1 MSHQHTTQTSGQGML
16 ERVFKLRE
24 HGTTARTEV
33 IAGFTT
39 FLTMVYIVF
48 VNPQIL
54 GVAGMDTSAVFVT
67 TCLIAAFGSIMMGL
81 FANLPVALAPAMG
94 LNAFFAFVVV
104 QAMGLPWQVGMGAI
118 FWGAIGLLLLTIFRV
133 RYWMIA
139 NIPVSLR
146 VGITSGIGLF
156 IGMMGLKNAGVIV
169 ANPETLVSIGNL
181 TSHSVLL
188 GILGFFIIAIL
199 ASRNI
204 HAAVLVSIVVTTL
217 LGWML
222 GDVHYNGI
230 VSAPPSVMTVVG
242 HVDLAG
248 SFNLGLKNAG
258 VIVANPETLVSIG
271 NLTSHSVLLGILG
284 FFIIAI
290 LASRN
295 IHAAVLV
302 SIVVTT
308 LLGWMLGDVH
318 YNGIVSA
325 PPSVMT
331 VVGHV
336 DLAGSF
342 NLGLAG
348 VIFSFMLVNLF
359 DSSGTLIGVTDK
371 AGLADEKGKF
381 PRMKQALYVDSISS
395 VTGSFIGTSSVTAY
409 IESSSGV
416 SVGGRTGLTAVVVG
430 LLFLLV
436 IFLSPL
442 AGMVPGYAA
451 AGALIYVGVLMTSS
465 LARVNWQ
472 DLTESVPAFITAVMM
487 PFSFSIT
494 EGIALGFISY
504 CVMKIGTGRL
514 RDLSPCVII
523 VALLFILKIV
533 FIDAH

>member
-1 MSHQHTTQTSGQGML
+1 MSQQHTTQASGQGML

-67 TCLIAAFGSIMMGL
+67 TCLIAAFGSILMGL

-118 FWGAIGLLLLTIFRV
+118 FWGAVGLLLLTIFRV

-188 GILGFFIIAIL
+188 GVLGFFIIAIL

-204 HAAVLVSIVVTTL
+204 HAAVLVSIIVTTL
-217 LGWML
+217 LGWMM

-230 VSAPPSVMTVVG
+230 VSAPPSV
-242 HVDLAG
+242 
-248 SFNLGLKNAG
+248 
-258 VIVANPETLVSIG
+258 
-271 NLTSHSVLLGILG
+271 TS
-284 FFIIAI
+284 
-290 LASRN
+290 
-295 IHAAVLV
+295 
-302 SIVVTT
+302 
-308 LLGWMLGDVH
+308 
-318 YNGIVSA
+318 
-325 PPSVMT
+325 

-381 PRMKQALYVDSISS
+381 PRMKQALFVDSISS
-395 VTGSFIGTSSVTAY
+395 VTGAFVGTSSVTAY

-430 LLFLLV
+430 ILFLLV

-442 AGMVPGYAA
+442 AGMVPPYAA

-514 RDLSPCVII
+514 RDLSPCVVL
-523 VALLFILKIV
+523 VALLFVLKIV

>member
-1 MSHQHTTQTSGQGML
+1 MSQQHTTQASGQGML
-16 ERVFKLRE
+16 ERVFKLHE

-67 TCLIAAFGSIMMGL
+67 TCLIAAFGSILMGL

-204 HAAVLVSIVVTTL
+204 HAAVLVSIIVTTL

-230 VSAPPSVMTVVG
+230 VSAPPSVSTVIG

-248 SFNLGLKNAG
+248 SL
-258 VIVANPETLVSIG
+258 
-271 NLTSHSVLLGILG
+271 
-284 FFIIAI
+284 
-290 LASRN
+290 
-295 IHAAVLV
+295 
-302 SIVVTT
+302 
-308 LLGWMLGDVH
+308 
-318 YNGIVSA
+318 
-325 PPSVMT
+325 
-331 VVGHV
+331 
-336 DLAGSF
+336 

-381 PRMKQALYVDSISS
+381 PRMKQALFVDSVSS
-395 VTGSFIGTSSVTAY
+395 VTGAFIGTSSVTAY

-465 LARVNWQ
+465 LARVKWQ

-514 RDLSPCVII
+514 RDLSPCVVI
-523 VALLFILKIV
+523 VALLFVLKIV

>member
-1 MSHQHTTQTSGQGML
+1 MSQQHTTQASGQGML

-67 TCLIAAFGSIMMGL
+67 TCLIAAFGSILMGL

-118 FWGAIGLLLLTIFRV
+118 FWGAVGLLLLTIFRV

-188 GILGFFIIAIL
+188 GVLGFFIIAIL

-204 HAAVLVSIVVTTL
+204 HAAVLVSIIVTTL
-217 LGWML
+217 LGWMMA
-222 GDVHYNGI
+222 DVHYNGI
-230 VSAPPSVMTVVG
+230 VSAPPSV
-242 HVDLAG
+242 
-248 SFNLGLKNAG
+248 
-258 VIVANPETLVSIG
+258 
-271 NLTSHSVLLGILG
+271 TS
-284 FFIIAI
+284 
-290 LASRN
+290 
-295 IHAAVLV
+295 
-302 SIVVTT
+302 
-308 LLGWMLGDVH
+308 
-318 YNGIVSA
+318 
-325 PPSVMT
+325 

-371 AGLADEKGKF
+371 AGLADAKGKF
-381 PRMKQALYVDSISS
+381 PRMKQALFVDSISS
-395 VTGSFIGTSSVTAY
+395 VTGAFVGTSSVTAY

-430 LLFLLV
+430 ILFLLV

-442 AGMVPGYAA
+442 AGMVPPYAA

-514 RDLSPCVII
+514 RDLSPCVVI
-523 VALLFILKIV
+523 VALLFVLKIV

>member
-1 MSHQHTTQTSGQGML
+1 MRGRNRCRTNKLSEKNYHTTAPGVAFWYRITANFPSFLRKLIMSQQHTTQASGQGML

-67 TCLIAAFGSIMMGL
+67 TCLIAAFGSILMGL

-118 FWGAIGLLLLTIFRV
+118 FWGAVGLLLLTIFRV

-188 GILGFFIIAIL
+188 GVLGFFIIAIL

-204 HAAVLVSIVVTTL
+204 HAAVLVSIIVTSL
-217 LGWML
+217 LGWMM

-230 VSAPPSVMTVVG
+230 VSAPPSV
-242 HVDLAG
+242 
-248 SFNLGLKNAG
+248 
-258 VIVANPETLVSIG
+258 
-271 NLTSHSVLLGILG
+271 TS
-284 FFIIAI
+284 
-290 LASRN
+290 
-295 IHAAVLV
+295 
-302 SIVVTT
+302 
-308 LLGWMLGDVH
+308 
-318 YNGIVSA
+318 
-325 PPSVMT
+325 

-371 AGLADEKGKF
+371 AGLADAKGKF
-381 PRMKQALYVDSISS
+381 PRMKQALFVDSISS
-395 VTGSFIGTSSVTAY
+395 VTGAFVGTSSVTAY

-430 LLFLLV
+430 ILFLLV

-442 AGMVPGYAA
+442 AGMVPPYAA

-514 RDLSPCVII
+514 RDLSPCVVI
-523 VALLFILKIV
+523 VALLFVLKIV

>member
-1 MSHQHTTQTSGQGML
+1 MSQQHTTQASGHGLL
-16 ERVFKLRE
+16 ERVFKLRD

-67 TCLIAAFGSIMMGL
+67 TCLIAALGSILMGL

-104 QAMGLPWQVGMGAI
+104 GAMGLSWQIGMGAI
-118 FWGAIGLLLLTIFRV
+118 FWGAVGLLLLTIFRV

-169 ANPETLVSIGNL
+169 ANQETLVSIGNL

-188 GILGFFIIAIL
+188 GVLGFFIIAIL

-217 LGWML
+217 LGWMM
-222 GDVHYNGI
+222 GDVQYHGI
-230 VSAPPSVMTVVG
+230 VSAPPSISSVVG
-242 HVDLAG
+242 NVDLAG
-248 SFNLGLKNAG
+248 SFN
-258 VIVANPETLVSIG
+258 I
-271 NLTSHSVLLGILG
+271 
-284 FFIIAI
+284 
-290 LASRN
+290 
-295 IHAAVLV
+295 
-302 SIVVTT
+302 
-308 LLGWMLGDVH
+308 
-318 YNGIVSA
+318 
-325 PPSVMT
+325 
-331 VVGHV
+331 
-336 DLAGSF
+336 
-342 NLGLAG
+342 GLAG

-371 AGLADEKGKF
+371 AGLVDEKGKF

-395 VTGSFIGTSSVTAY
+395 VAGAFIGTSSVTAY

-430 LLFLLV
+430 ILFLLV

-465 LARVNWQ
+465 LARVKWD
-472 DLTESVPAFITAVMM
+472 DLTEAVPAFITAVMM

-504 CVMKIGTGRL
+504 CVMKIFTGRL
-514 RDLSPCVII
+514 RDLSLCVVV
-523 VALLFILKIV
+523 VALLFVLKIV

>member
-1 MSHQHTTQTSGQGML
+1 MSQQHTTQASGQGML

-24 HGTTARTEV
+24 HGMTARTEV

-67 TCLIAAFGSIMMGL
+67 TCLIAAFGSILMGL

-118 FWGAIGLLLLTIFRV
+118 FWGAVGLLLLTIFRV

-188 GILGFFIIAIL
+188 GVLGFFIIAIL

-204 HAAVLVSIVVTTL
+204 HAAVLVSIIVTTL
-217 LGWML
+217 LGWMM
-222 GDVHYNGI
+222 GDVHYNGM
-230 VSAPPSVMTVVG
+230 VSAPPSV
-242 HVDLAG
+242 
-248 SFNLGLKNAG
+248 
-258 VIVANPETLVSIG
+258 
-271 NLTSHSVLLGILG
+271 TS
-284 FFIIAI
+284 
-290 LASRN
+290 
-295 IHAAVLV
+295 
-302 SIVVTT
+302 
-308 LLGWMLGDVH
+308 
-318 YNGIVSA
+318 
-325 PPSVMT
+325 

-381 PRMKQALYVDSISS
+381 PRMKQALFVDSISS
-395 VTGSFIGTSSVTAY
+395 VTGAFVGTSSVTAY

-430 LLFLLV
+430 ILFLLV

-442 AGMVPGYAA
+442 AGMVPPYAA

-514 RDLSPCVII
+514 RDLSPCVVI
-523 VALLFILKIV
+523 VALLFVLKIV

>member
-1 MSHQHTTQTSGQGML
+1 MRGRNRCRTNKLSEKNYHTTAPGVAFWYRITANFPSFLRKLIMSQQHTTQASGQGML

-67 TCLIAAFGSIMMGL
+67 TCLIAAFGSILMGL

-118 FWGAIGLLLLTIFRV
+118 FWGAVGLLLLTIFRV

-188 GILGFFIIAIL
+188 GVLGFFIIAIL

-204 HAAVLVSIVVTTL
+204 HAAVLVSIIVTTL
-217 LGWML
+217 LGWVM

-230 VSAPPSVMTVVG
+230 VSAPPSV
-242 HVDLAG
+242 
-248 SFNLGLKNAG
+248 
-258 VIVANPETLVSIG
+258 
-271 NLTSHSVLLGILG
+271 TS
-284 FFIIAI
+284 
-290 LASRN
+290 
-295 IHAAVLV
+295 
-302 SIVVTT
+302 
-308 LLGWMLGDVH
+308 
-318 YNGIVSA
+318 
-325 PPSVMT
+325 

-381 PRMKQALYVDSISS
+381 PRMKQALFVDSISS
-395 VTGSFIGTSSVTAY
+395 VTGAFVGTSSVTAY

-430 LLFLLV
+430 ILFLLV

-442 AGMVPGYAA
+442 AGMVPPYAA

-514 RDLSPCVII
+514 RDLSPCVVI
-523 VALLFILKIV
+523 VALLFVLKIV

>member
-1 MSHQHTTQTSGQGML
+1 M
-16 ERVFKLRE
+16 
-24 HGTTARTEV
+24 
-33 IAGFTT
+33 
-39 FLTMVYIVF
+39 
-48 VNPQIL
+48 
-54 GVAGMDTSAVFVT
+54 
-67 TCLIAAFGSIMMGL
+67 
-81 FANLPVALAPAMG
+81 
-94 LNAFFAFVVV
+94 
-104 QAMGLPWQVGMGAI
+104 
-118 FWGAIGLLLLTIFRV
+118 
-133 RYWMIA
+133 
-139 NIPVSLR
+139 
-146 VGITSGIGLF
+146 GITSGIGLF

-181 TSHSVLL
+181 TS
-188 GILGFFIIAIL
+188 
-199 ASRNI
+199 RQR
-204 HAAVLVSIVVTTL
+204 AA
-217 LGWML
+217 
-222 GDVHYNGI
+222 GD
-230 VSAPPSVMTVVG
+230 
-242 HVDLAG
+242 
-248 SFNLGLKNAG
+248 
-258 VIVANPETLVSIG
+258 
-271 NLTSHSVLLGILG
+271 G

-395 VTGSFIGTSSVTAY
+395 VTGSVIGTSSVTAY

-442 AGMVPGYAA
+442 AGMVPGYASWRA
-451 AGALIYVGVLMTSS
+451 DLRWRVDDLKSCS
-465 LARVNWQ
+465 RELA

-533 FIDAH
+533 LYRRS

>member
-1 MSHQHTTQTSGQGML
+1 MSQQHTTQASGQGML

-67 TCLIAAFGSIMMGL
+67 TCLIAAFGSILMGL

-118 FWGAIGLLLLTIFRV
+118 FWGAVGLLLLTIFRV

-188 GILGFFIIAIL
+188 GVLGFFIIAIL

-204 HAAVLVSIVVTTL
+204 HAAVLVSIIVTTL
-217 LGWML
+217 LGWMV

-230 VSAPPSVMTVVG
+230 VSAPPSV
-242 HVDLAG
+242 
-248 SFNLGLKNAG
+248 
-258 VIVANPETLVSIG
+258 
-271 NLTSHSVLLGILG
+271 TS
-284 FFIIAI
+284 
-290 LASRN
+290 
-295 IHAAVLV
+295 
-302 SIVVTT
+302 
-308 LLGWMLGDVH
+308 
-318 YNGIVSA
+318 
-325 PPSVMT
+325 

-381 PRMKQALYVDSISS
+381 PRMKQALFVDSISS
-395 VTGSFIGTSSVTAY
+395 VTGAFVGTSSVTAY

-430 LLFLLV
+430 ILFLLV

-442 AGMVPGYAA
+442 AGMVPPYAA

-514 RDLSPCVII
+514 RDLSPCVVI
-523 VALLFILKIV
+523 VALLFVLKIV

>member
-1 MSHQHTTQTSGQGML
+1 MSQQHTTQASGQGML

-67 TCLIAAFGSIMMGL
+67 TCLIAAFGSILMGL

-118 FWGAIGLLLLTIFRV
+118 FWGAVGLLLLTIFRV

-188 GILGFFIIAIL
+188 GVLGFFIIAIL

-204 HAAVLVSIVVTTL
+204 HAAVLVSIIVTTL
-217 LGWML
+217 LGWMM

-230 VSAPPSVMTVVG
+230 VSAPPSV
-242 HVDLAG
+242 
-248 SFNLGLKNAG
+248 
-258 VIVANPETLVSIG
+258 
-271 NLTSHSVLLGILG
+271 TS
-284 FFIIAI
+284 
-290 LASRN
+290 
-295 IHAAVLV
+295 
-302 SIVVTT
+302 
-308 LLGWMLGDVH
+308 
-318 YNGIVSA
+318 
-325 PPSVMT
+325 

-381 PRMKQALYVDSISS
+381 PRMKQALFVDSISS
-395 VTGSFIGTSSVTAY
+395 VTGAFVGTSSVTAY

-430 LLFLLV
+430 ILFLLV

-442 AGMVPGYAA
+442 AGMVPPYAA

-472 DLTESVPAFITAVMM
+472 DLTESVPAFITAVKMA
-487 PFSFSIT
+487 FCFSIT

-514 RDLSPCVII
+514 RDLSPCVVI
-523 VALLFILKIV
+523 VALLFVLKIV

>member
-1 MSHQHTTQTSGQGML
+1 MRGRNRCRTNKLSEKNYHTTAPGVAFWYRITANFPSFLRKLIMSQQHTTQASGQGML

-67 TCLIAAFGSIMMGL
+67 TCLIAAFGSILMGL

-118 FWGAIGLLLLTIFRV
+118 FWGAVGLLLLTIFRV

-188 GILGFFIIAIL
+188 GGLGFFIIAIL

-204 HAAVLVSIVVTTL
+204 HAAVLVSIIVTTL
-217 LGWML
+217 LGWMM

-230 VSAPPSVMTVVG
+230 VSAPPSV
-242 HVDLAG
+242 
-248 SFNLGLKNAG
+248 
-258 VIVANPETLVSIG
+258 
-271 NLTSHSVLLGILG
+271 TS
-284 FFIIAI
+284 
-290 LASRN
+290 
-295 IHAAVLV
+295 
-302 SIVVTT
+302 
-308 LLGWMLGDVH
+308 
-318 YNGIVSA
+318 
-325 PPSVMT
+325 

-381 PRMKQALYVDSISS
+381 PRMKQALFVDSISS
-395 VTGSFIGTSSVTAY
+395 VTGAFVGTSSVTAY

-430 LLFLLV
+430 ILFLLV

-442 AGMVPGYAA
+442 AGMVPPYAA

-514 RDLSPCVII
+514 RDLSPCVVI
-523 VALLFILKIV
+523 VALLFVLKIV
-533 FIDAH
+533 FIDGH

>member
-1 MSHQHTTQTSGQGML
+1 MRGRNRCRTNKLSEKNYHTTAPSVAFWYRITANFPSFLRKLIMSQQHTTQASGQGML

-67 TCLIAAFGSIMMGL
+67 TCLIAAFGSILMGL

-118 FWGAIGLLLLTIFRV
+118 FWGAVGLLLLTIFRV

-188 GILGFFIIAIL
+188 GVLGFFIIAIL

-204 HAAVLVSIVVTTL
+204 HAAVLVSIIVTTL
-217 LGWML
+217 LGWMM

-230 VSAPPSVMTVVG
+230 VSAPPSV
-242 HVDLAG
+242 
-248 SFNLGLKNAG
+248 
-258 VIVANPETLVSIG
+258 
-271 NLTSHSVLLGILG
+271 TS
-284 FFIIAI
+284 
-290 LASRN
+290 
-295 IHAAVLV
+295 
-302 SIVVTT
+302 
-308 LLGWMLGDVH
+308 
-318 YNGIVSA
+318 
-325 PPSVMT
+325 

-381 PRMKQALYVDSISS
+381 PRMKQALFVDSISS
-395 VTGSFIGTSSVTAY
+395 VTGAFVGTSSVTAY

-430 LLFLLV
+430 ILFLLV

-442 AGMVPGYAA
+442 AGMVPPYAA

-514 RDLSPCVII
+514 RDLSPCVVI
-523 VALLFILKIV
+523 VALLFVLKIV

>member
-1 MSHQHTTQTSGQGML
+1 MSQQHTTQASGQGML

-67 TCLIAAFGSIMMGL
+67 TCLIAAFGSILMGL

-118 FWGAIGLLLLTIFRV
+118 FWGAVGLLLLTIFRV

-188 GILGFFIIAIL
+188 GVLGFFIIAIL

-204 HAAVLVSIVVTTL
+204 HAAVLVSIIVTTL
-217 LGWML
+217 LGWMM

-230 VSAPPSVMTVVG
+230 VSAPPSV
-242 HVDLAG
+242 
-248 SFNLGLKNAG
+248 
-258 VIVANPETLVSIG
+258 
-271 NLTSHSVLLGILG
+271 TS
-284 FFIIAI
+284 
-290 LASRN
+290 
-295 IHAAVLV
+295 
-302 SIVVTT
+302 
-308 LLGWMLGDVH
+308 
-318 YNGIVSA
+318 
-325 PPSVMT
+325 

-371 AGLADEKGKF
+371 AGLADAKGKF
-381 PRMKQALYVDSISS
+381 PRMKQALFVDSISS
-395 VTGSFIGTSSVTAY
+395 VTGAFVGTSSVTAY

-430 LLFLLV
+430 ILFLLV

-442 AGMVPGYAA
+442 AGMVPPYAA

-504 CVMKIGTGRL
+504 CVMKIGTDRL
-514 RDLSPCVII
+514 RDLSPCVVI
-523 VALLFILKIV
+523 VALLFVLKIV

>member
-1 MSHQHTTQTSGQGML
+1 MSQQHTTQASGQGML

-67 TCLIAAFGSIMMGL
+67 TCLIAAFGSILMGL

-118 FWGAIGLLLLTIFRV
+118 FWGAVGLLLLTIFRV

-188 GILGFFIIAIL
+188 GVLGFFIIAIL

-204 HAAVLVSIVVTTL
+204 HAAVLVSIIVTTL
-217 LGWML
+217 LGWMM

-230 VSAPPSVMTVVG
+230 VSAPPSV
-242 HVDLAG
+242 
-248 SFNLGLKNAG
+248 
-258 VIVANPETLVSIG
+258 
-271 NLTSHSVLLGILG
+271 TS
-284 FFIIAI
+284 
-290 LASRN
+290 
-295 IHAAVLV
+295 
-302 SIVVTT
+302 
-308 LLGWMLGDVH
+308 
-318 YNGIVSA
+318 
-325 PPSVMT
+325 

-348 VIFSFMLVNLF
+348 VLFSFMLVNLF

-381 PRMKQALYVDSISS
+381 PRMKQALFVDSISS
-395 VTGSFIGTSSVTAY
+395 VTGAFVGTSSVTAY

-430 LLFLLV
+430 ILFLLV

-442 AGMVPGYAA
+442 AGMVPPYAA

-514 RDLSPCVII
+514 RDLSPCVVI
-523 VALLFILKIV
+523 VALLFVLKIV

>member
-1 MSHQHTTQTSGQGML
+1 MSQQHTTQASDQGML

-67 TCLIAAFGSIMMGL
+67 TCLIAAFGSILMGL

-118 FWGAIGLLLLTIFRV
+118 FWGAVGLLLLTIFRV

-188 GILGFFIIAIL
+188 GVLGFFIIAIL

-204 HAAVLVSIVVTTL
+204 HAAVLVSIIVTTL
-217 LGWML
+217 LGWMM

-230 VSAPPSVMTVVG
+230 VSAPPSV
-242 HVDLAG
+242 
-248 SFNLGLKNAG
+248 
-258 VIVANPETLVSIG
+258 
-271 NLTSHSVLLGILG
+271 TS
-284 FFIIAI
+284 
-290 LASRN
+290 
-295 IHAAVLV
+295 
-302 SIVVTT
+302 
-308 LLGWMLGDVH
+308 
-318 YNGIVSA
+318 
-325 PPSVMT
+325 

-381 PRMKQALYVDSISS
+381 PRMKQALFVDSISS
-395 VTGSFIGTSSVTAY
+395 VTGAFVGTSSVTAY

-430 LLFLLV
+430 ILFLLV

-442 AGMVPGYAA
+442 AGMVPPYAA

-514 RDLSPCVII
+514 RDLSPCVVI
-523 VALLFILKIV
+523 VALLFVLKIV

>member
-1 MSHQHTTQTSGQGML
+1 MSQQHTTLASGQGML

-67 TCLIAAFGSIMMGL
+67 TCLIAAFGSILMGL

-118 FWGAIGLLLLTIFRV
+118 FWGAVGLLLLTIFRV

-188 GILGFFIIAIL
+188 GVLGFFIIAIL

-204 HAAVLVSIVVTTL
+204 HAAVLVSIIVTTL
-217 LGWML
+217 LGWMM

-230 VSAPPSVMTVVG
+230 VSAPPSV
-242 HVDLAG
+242 
-248 SFNLGLKNAG
+248 
-258 VIVANPETLVSIG
+258 
-271 NLTSHSVLLGILG
+271 TS
-284 FFIIAI
+284 
-290 LASRN
+290 
-295 IHAAVLV
+295 
-302 SIVVTT
+302 
-308 LLGWMLGDVH
+308 
-318 YNGIVSA
+318 
-325 PPSVMT
+325 

-381 PRMKQALYVDSISS
+381 PRMKQALFVDSISS
-395 VTGSFIGTSSVTAY
+395 VTGAFVGTSSVTAY

-430 LLFLLV
+430 ILFLLV

-442 AGMVPGYAA
+442 AGMVPPYAA

-514 RDLSPCVII
+514 RDLSPCVVI
-523 VALLFILKIV
+523 VALLFVLKIV

>member
-1 MSHQHTTQTSGQGML
+1 MSQQHTTQASGQGML

-67 TCLIAAFGSIMMGL
+67 TCLIAAFGSILMGL

-104 QAMGLPWQVGMGAI
+104 QAMGLPWQVGMGTI
-118 FWGAIGLLLLTIFRV
+118 FWGAVGLLLLTIFRV

-188 GILGFFIIAIL
+188 GVLGFFIIAIL

-204 HAAVLVSIVVTTL
+204 HAAVLVSIIVTTL
-217 LGWML
+217 LGWMM

-230 VSAPPSVMTVVG
+230 VSAPPSV
-242 HVDLAG
+242 
-248 SFNLGLKNAG
+248 
-258 VIVANPETLVSIG
+258 
-271 NLTSHSVLLGILG
+271 TS
-284 FFIIAI
+284 
-290 LASRN
+290 
-295 IHAAVLV
+295 
-302 SIVVTT
+302 
-308 LLGWMLGDVH
+308 
-318 YNGIVSA
+318 
-325 PPSVMT
+325 

-381 PRMKQALYVDSISS
+381 PRMKQALFVDSISS
-395 VTGSFIGTSSVTAY
+395 VTGAFVGTSSVTAY

-430 LLFLLV
+430 ILFLLV

-442 AGMVPGYAA
+442 AGMVPPYAA
-451 AGALIYVGVLMTSS
+451 ASALIYVGVLMTSS

-514 RDLSPCVII
+514 RDLSPCVVI
-523 VALLFILKIV
+523 VALLFVLKIV

>member
-1 MSHQHTTQTSGQGML
+1 MRGRNRCRTNKLSEKNYHTTAPGVAFWYRITANFPSFLRKLIMSQQHTTQASGQGML

-67 TCLIAAFGSIMMGL
+67 TCLIAAFGSILMGL

-104 QAMGLPWQVGMGAI
+104 QAMGLPWQVGMGTI
-118 FWGAIGLLLLTIFRV
+118 FWGAVGLLLLTIFRV

-188 GILGFFIIAIL
+188 GGLGFFIIAIL

-204 HAAVLVSIVVTTL
+204 HAAVLVSIIVTTL
-217 LGWML
+217 LGWMM

-230 VSAPPSVMTVVG
+230 VSAPPSV
-242 HVDLAG
+242 
-248 SFNLGLKNAG
+248 
-258 VIVANPETLVSIG
+258 
-271 NLTSHSVLLGILG
+271 TS
-284 FFIIAI
+284 
-290 LASRN
+290 
-295 IHAAVLV
+295 
-302 SIVVTT
+302 
-308 LLGWMLGDVH
+308 
-318 YNGIVSA
+318 
-325 PPSVMT
+325 

-381 PRMKQALYVDSISS
+381 PRMKQALFVDSISS
-395 VTGSFIGTSSVTAY
+395 VTGAFVGTSSVTAY

-430 LLFLLV
+430 ILFLLV

-442 AGMVPGYAA
+442 AGMVPPYAA

-514 RDLSPCVII
+514 RDLSPCVVI
-523 VALLFILKIV
+523 VALLFVLKIV

>member
-1 MSHQHTTQTSGQGML
+1 MSQQHTTQASGQGML

-39 FLTMVYIVF
+39 FLMMVYIVF

-67 TCLIAAFGSIMMGL
+67 TCLIAAFGSILMGL

-118 FWGAIGLLLLTIFRV
+118 FWGAVGLLLLTIFRV

-188 GILGFFIIAIL
+188 GVLGFFIIAIL

-204 HAAVLVSIVVTTL
+204 HAAVLVSIIVTTL
-217 LGWML
+217 LGWMM

-230 VSAPPSVMTVVG
+230 VSAPPSV
-242 HVDLAG
+242 
-248 SFNLGLKNAG
+248 
-258 VIVANPETLVSIG
+258 
-271 NLTSHSVLLGILG
+271 TS
-284 FFIIAI
+284 
-290 LASRN
+290 
-295 IHAAVLV
+295 
-302 SIVVTT
+302 
-308 LLGWMLGDVH
+308 
-318 YNGIVSA
+318 
-325 PPSVMT
+325 

-381 PRMKQALYVDSISS
+381 PRMKQALFVDSISS
-395 VTGSFIGTSSVTAY
+395 VTGAFVGTSSVTAY

-430 LLFLLV
+430 ILFLLV

-442 AGMVPGYAA
+442 ASMVPPYAA

-514 RDLSPCVII
+514 RDLSPCVVI
-523 VALLFILKIV
+523 VALLFVLKIV

>member
-1 MSHQHTTQTSGQGML
+1 MSQQHTTQASGQGML

-67 TCLIAAFGSIMMGL
+67 SCLIAAFGSILMGL

-118 FWGAIGLLLLTIFRV
+118 FWGAVGLLLLTIFRV

-188 GILGFFIIAIL
+188 GVLGFFIIAIL

-204 HAAVLVSIVVTTL
+204 HAAVLVSIIVTTL
-217 LGWML
+217 LGWMM

-230 VSAPPSVMTVVG
+230 VSAPPSV
-242 HVDLAG
+242 
-248 SFNLGLKNAG
+248 
-258 VIVANPETLVSIG
+258 
-271 NLTSHSVLLGILG
+271 TS
-284 FFIIAI
+284 
-290 LASRN
+290 
-295 IHAAVLV
+295 
-302 SIVVTT
+302 
-308 LLGWMLGDVH
+308 
-318 YNGIVSA
+318 
-325 PPSVMT
+325 

-381 PRMKQALYVDSISS
+381 PRMKQALFVDSISS
-395 VTGSFIGTSSVTAY
+395 VTGAFVGTSSVTAY

-430 LLFLLV
+430 ILFLLV

-442 AGMVPGYAA
+442 AGMVPPYAA

-514 RDLSPCVII
+514 RDLSPCVVI
-523 VALLFILKIV
+523 VALLFVLKIV

>member
-1 MSHQHTTQTSGQGML
+1 MRGRNRCRTNKLSEKNYHTTAPGVAFWYRITANFPSFLRKLIMSQQHTTQASGQGML

-24 HGTTARTEV
+24 HGMTARTEV

-67 TCLIAAFGSIMMGL
+67 TCLIAAFGSILMGL

-118 FWGAIGLLLLTIFRV
+118 FWGAVGLLLLTIFRV

-188 GILGFFIIAIL
+188 GVLGFFIIAIL

-204 HAAVLVSIVVTTL
+204 HAAVLVSIIVTTL
-217 LGWML
+217 LGWMM

-230 VSAPPSVMTVVG
+230 VSAPPSV
-242 HVDLAG
+242 
-248 SFNLGLKNAG
+248 
-258 VIVANPETLVSIG
+258 
-271 NLTSHSVLLGILG
+271 TS
-284 FFIIAI
+284 
-290 LASRN
+290 
-295 IHAAVLV
+295 
-302 SIVVTT
+302 
-308 LLGWMLGDVH
+308 
-318 YNGIVSA
+318 
-325 PPSVMT
+325 

-381 PRMKQALYVDSISS
+381 PRMKQALFVDSISS
-395 VTGSFIGTSSVTAY
+395 VTGAFVGTSSVTAY

-430 LLFLLV
+430 ILFLLV

-442 AGMVPGYAA
+442 AGMVPPYAA

-514 RDLSPCVII
+514 RDLSPCVVI
-523 VALLFILKIV
+523 VALLFVLKIV